1 MKSLHMIA
9 DAEYRQ
15 ALEQELVVRK
25 EKQIVDVPADFVAE
39 MVRQALFQQYGESLY
54 STGFKAYTTI
64 RRDQQAAAN
73 QALQDGL
80 VNYDQR
86 HSYRGPEKHLDLPT
100 DVAGRDKLIV
110 DALDEMDAVSG
121 LEPGVLLQIS
131 PKSVVVGLANGNH
144 LEVLTAGSK
153 LAADWLPGKKA
164 SKAHQLAEGDVVR
177 VVRDKDGKWRL
188 SQIPEAEAA
197 LVAVDTASGGI
208 TALVGGFDYA
218 RNKFNHATQA
228 WRQPGSSFKP
238 FVYSAALEKGFTPAT
253 IIDDAP
259 LTLSAEEAGGTAW
272 EPKNF
277 DNQYSGPVRMRT
289 ALTRSLNMVS
299 IRILQGIGPYYAR
312 DYIKRF
318 GFDPA
323 RHPPYL
329 TMALGAGSVTPL
341 QLAGG
346 YAVFA
351 NGGYAVK
358 PYLIDRVV
366 DGQGLVVMQSKP
378 YRPGIEAPRVLDAR
392 NAFIMTNMMQDVVR
406 YGTAARASQLG
417 RSDIAGKTGTTNDQ
431 RDGWFAGYN
440 PDLVAV
446 AWIGFD
452 QPRSLGPG
460 ETGSQA
466 ALPIW
471 MEFMAKALRNL
482 PQKSFT
488 LPAGVITAQ
497 ISAETGAPVAE
508 GEAGGISEYFYQE
521 YAPSQGLSIPGGN
534 DHNPLVPDMI

>member
-1 MKSLHMIA
+1 
-9 DAEYRQ
+9 
-15 ALEQELVVRK
+15 
-25 EKQIVDVPADFVAE
+25 
-39 MVRQALFQQYGESLY
+39 
-54 STGFKAYTTI
+54 
-64 RRDQQAAAN
+64 
-73 QALQDGL
+73 
-80 VNYDQR
+80 
-86 HSYRGPEKHLDLPT
+86 
-100 DVAGRDKLIV
+100 
-110 DALDEMDAVSG
+110 
-121 LEPGVLLQIS
+121 
-131 PKSVVVGLANGNH
+131 
-144 LEVLTAGSK
+144 
-153 LAADWLPGKKA
+153 
-164 SKAHQLAEGDVVR
+164 
-177 VVRDKDGKWRL
+177 
-188 SQIPEAEAA
+188 
-197 LVAVDTASGGI
+197 
-208 TALVGGFDYA
+208 
-218 RNKFNHATQA
+218 
-228 WRQPGSSFKP
+228 
-238 FVYSAALEKGFTPAT
+238 
-253 IIDDAP
+253 
-259 LTLSAEEAGGTAW
+259 
-272 EPKNF
+272 
-277 DNQYSGPVRMRT
+277 MRT

-366 DGQGLVVMQSKP
+366 DGQGLVVMQSKT

-471 MEFMAKALRNL
+471 MEFMAKALRNQ
-482 PQKSFT
+482 PQKSFA

-497 ISAETGAPVAE
+497 VSAETGAPLAE
-508 GEAGGISEYFYQE
+508 GEAGGITEYFYQE

-534 DHNPLVPDMI
+534 DHNPLVPDLI

>member
-1 MKSLHMIA
+1 
-9 DAEYRQ
+9 
-15 ALEQELVVRK
+15 
-25 EKQIVDVPADFVAE
+25 
-39 MVRQALFQQYGESLY
+39 
-54 STGFKAYTTI
+54 
-64 RRDQQAAAN
+64 
-73 QALQDGL
+73 
-80 VNYDQR
+80 
-86 HSYRGPEKHLDLPT
+86 
-100 DVAGRDKLIV
+100 
-110 DALDEMDAVSG
+110 
-121 LEPGVLLQIS
+121 
-131 PKSVVVGLANGNH
+131 
-144 LEVLTAGSK
+144 
-153 LAADWLPGKKA
+153 
-164 SKAHQLAEGDVVR
+164 
-177 VVRDKDGKWRL
+177 
-188 SQIPEAEAA
+188 
-197 LVAVDTASGGI
+197 
-208 TALVGGFDYA
+208 
-218 RNKFNHATQA
+218 
-228 WRQPGSSFKP
+228 
-238 FVYSAALEKGFTPAT
+238 
-253 IIDDAP
+253 
-259 LTLSAEEAGGTAW
+259 
-272 EPKNF
+272 
-277 DNQYSGPVRMRT
+277 NQYSGPVRMRT

-366 DGQGLVVMQSKP
+366 DGQGMVVMQSKP
-378 YRPGIEAPRVLDAR
+378 YRPGIEAPRVIDAR

-406 YGTAARASQLG
+406 YGTGARASQLG

-446 AWIGFD
+446 VWVGFD

-488 LPAGVITAQ
+488 VPAGVITAQ
-497 ISAETGAPVAE
+497 VNAQTGAPVAD
-508 GEAGGISEYFYQE
+508 GEAGGITEYFYQE
-521 YAPSQGLSIPGGN
+521 YAPSQGLSIPAES
-534 DHNPLVPDMI
+534 DHNPLAPDLI

>member
-1 MKSLHMIA
+1 LPAGESERDRFIA
-9 DAEYRQ
+9 DA
-15 ALEQELVVRK
+15 LQELDTVNGLK
-25 EKQIVDVPADFVAE
+25 PAV
-39 MVRQALFQQYGESLY
+39 
-54 STGFKAYTTI
+54 I
-64 RRDQQAAAN
+64 
-73 QALQDGL
+73 
-80 VNYDQR
+80 
-86 HSYRGPEKHLDLPT
+86 
-100 DVAGRDKLIV
+100 
-110 DALDEMDAVSG
+110 
-121 LEPGVLLQIS
+121 LQIS
-131 PKSVVVGLANGNH
+131 AKSLAVGLANGNR
-144 LEVLTAGSK
+144 LEVPLAGFK

-164 SKAHQLAEGDVVR
+164 SKARRLVQGDVVR
-177 VVRDKDGKWRL
+177 VVEDKDGKWRL

-197 LVAVDTASGGI
+197 LVALDTASGGI

-238 FVYSAALEKGFTPAT
+238 FVYSAALEKGYTPAT

-299 IRILQGIGPYYAR
+299 IRILQGIGPYYTR

-341 QLAGG
+341 QLAAG
-346 YAVFA
+346 YSVFA

-358 PYLIDRVV
+358 PYLIERVV
-366 DGQGLVVMQSKP
+366 DGQGQVVMQAKP

-406 YGTAARASQLG
+406 YGTAARAGQLG

-431 RDGWFAGYN
+431 RDGWFAGFN

-446 AWIGFD
+446 SWIGFD

-460 ETGSQA
+460 ETGSQS

-471 MEFMAKALRNL
+471 MEFMAKALRNK
-482 PQKSFT
+482 PQRSFSI
-488 LPAGVITAQ
+488 PAGVITAQ
-497 ISAETGAPVAE
+497 INAETGAPMEE
-508 GEAGGISEYFYQE
+508 GETGGITEYFYHE
-521 YAPSQGLSIPGGN
+521 YAPSQGLSIPGESDRN
-534 DHNPLVPDMI
+534 QLAPDLI